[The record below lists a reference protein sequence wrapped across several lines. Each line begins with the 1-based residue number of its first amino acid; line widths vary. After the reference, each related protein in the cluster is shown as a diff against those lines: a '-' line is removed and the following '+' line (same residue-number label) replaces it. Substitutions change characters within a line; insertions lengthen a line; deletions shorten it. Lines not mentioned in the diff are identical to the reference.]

1 MGRYEFS
8 LNANIKAKDGICP
21 CYGCEGRSAGCHSK
35 CEKFT
40 IWNQKHLKNKKEMQ
54 NKAFI
59 ENQAVTERTNT
70 LEERGTSRNE

>member
-8 LNANIKAKDGICP
+8 LNTNIKAKDGICP
-21 CYGCEGRSAGCHSK
+21 CYGCERRSAGCHSK

-59 ENQAVTERTNT
+59 ENQADYRK
-70 LEERGTSRNE
+70 NEYFRRKRDKQK

>member
-21 CYGCEGRSAGCHSK
+21 RYGCEGRNAGCHSK
-35 CEKFT
+35 CEIFT

-54 NKAFI
+54 KKAFI
-59 ENQAVTERTNT
+59 ENQADYRK
-70 LEERGTSRNE
+70 NEYFRRKRDKQK

>member
-1 MGRYEFS
+1 MMGRYEFS
-8 LNANIKAKDGICP
+8 LNANIKAKDSICP
-21 CYGCEGRSAGCHSK
+21 CYGCERRIAGCHSK

-59 ENQAVTERTNT
+59 ENQADYRK
-70 LEERGTSRNE
+70 NEYFRRKRDKQK

>member
-8 LNANIKAKDGICP
+8 LNTNIKAKDGICP
-21 CYGCEGRSAGCHSK
+21 CYGRERRIAGCHSK

-59 ENQAVTERTNT
+59 ENQADYRK
-70 LEERGTSRNE
+70 NEYFRRKRDKQK

>member
-8 LNANIKAKDGICP
+8 LNTNIKARDGICP
-21 CYGCEGRSAGCHSK
+21 CYGCKGRAVGCHSK

-40 IWNQKHLKNKKEMQ
+40 VWNEKHLKNKKEMQ

-59 ENQAVTERTNT
+59 GNQADYRK
-70 LEERGTSRNE
+70 NEYFRRKRDKQK

>member
-1 MGRYEFS
+1 MGKACFC
-8 LNANIKAKDGICP
+8 LNANIKGKDGICP
-21 CYGCEGRSAGCHSK
+21 CYGCEGRAVGCHSK

-59 ENQAVTERTNT
+59 ENQADYRK
-70 LEERGTSRNE
+70 NEYFRRKRDKQK

>member
-8 LNANIKAKDGICP
+8 LNTNIKAKDGICP

-59 ENQAVTERTNT
+59 ENQADYRK
-70 LEERGTSRNE
+70 NEYFRRKRDKQK

>member
-8 LNANIKAKDGICP
+8 LNANIKEKDGICP

-59 ENQAVTERTNT
+59 ENQADYRK
-70 LEERGTSRNE
+70 NEYFRRKRDKQK

>member
-8 LNANIKAKDGICP
+8 LNTNIKAKDGICP
-21 CYGCEGRSAGCHSK
+21 CYGCEGRIAGCHSK
-35 CEKFT
+35 CEKFK

-59 ENQAVTERTNT
+59 ENQADYRK
-70 LEERGTSRNE
+70 NEYFRRKRDKQK

>member
-8 LNANIKAKDGICP
+8 LNTNIKAKDEVCP
-21 CYGCEGRSAGCHSK
+21 CYGCEGGAVGCHSK

-40 IWNQKHLKNKKEMQ
+40 VWNEKHLKNKKEMQ

-59 ENQAVTERTNT
+59 ENQADYRK
-70 LEERGTSRNE
+70 NEYFRRKRDKQK